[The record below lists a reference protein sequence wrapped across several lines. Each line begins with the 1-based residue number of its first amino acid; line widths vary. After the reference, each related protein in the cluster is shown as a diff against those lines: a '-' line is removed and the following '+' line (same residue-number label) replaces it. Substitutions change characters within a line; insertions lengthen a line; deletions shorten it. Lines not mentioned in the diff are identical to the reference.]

1 MRALQIL
8 LRLAPFVV
16 AFLID
21 RRRFILFGRPARR
34 TEAQHQRRAES
45 LTKTLAVLG
54 PTFIKL
60 GQVSLLHLLQ

>member
-8 LRLAPFVV
+8 VRLAPFVV

-34 TEAQHQRRAES
+34 TDRSPVRR
-45 LTKTLAVLG
+45 
-54 PTFIKL
+54 
-60 GQVSLLHLLQ
+60 